1 MDPIS
6 IIIVVVLGFGSLAW
20 RWWEK
25 RKEEKRCHRLVS
37 FPGATEP
44 RG

>member
-6 IIIVVVLGFGSLAW
+6 LIIVVVLGFGSLAW

-25 RKEEKRCHRLVS
+25 RKEERCHRLVS

-44 RG
+44 RD